1 SSDVRTAMEVV
12 RACLGRLEAIER
24 IILGFDQDDRAVLV
38 GHATGLG
45 TEGTWRC
52 FQDESTAR
60 GKPFD
65 LGLTR
70 TPRGEGPQIREDG
83 GDVGYFIGDDTVV
96 LVSKDWIAEAEAR
109 LRGEGTAAID
119 GSLAVVAGRVQPDAP
134 QGVVGRITGPAE
146 IGLVGRPR
154 AGIDDVSVSLGLPG
168 SDLEL
173 RIEADAGE
181 KADATRVRDELQR
194 QLREFEGVLPLM
206 GFPGTV
212 APKLAFETE
221 GDLVSLAFVLTEAE
235 LRGLREG

>member
-1 SSDVRTAMEVV
+1 
-12 RACLGRLEAIER
+12 
-24 IILGFDQDDRAVLV
+24 
-38 GHATGLG
+38 
-45 TEGTWRC
+45 
-52 FQDESTAR
+52 
-60 GKPFD
+60 
-65 LGLTR
+65 
-70 TPRGEGPQIREDG
+70 
-83 GDVGYFIGDDTVV
+83 VV

-134 QGVVGRITGPAE
+134 LWVVGRITGPAE
-146 IGLVGRPR
+146 IGLAGTPM

-235 LRGLREG
+235 LRGLREGIEKMMP